1 MNLLRD
7 RDIARPLS
15 ASLFGFQ
22 RRKLCLWTISWMMSK
37 SHVNRRNKRLISLF
51 VVFRQVQNLRDELYQ
66 AKLRLEKETF
76 SLKDTNKVTFLE
88 QFSRWSK
95 EPRMIFILLHF
106 ALWLVKKNAPLSHSQ
121 PIRCKIKTTATWSL
135 AFSRASGRLLVLNLN
150 SYWLVMMI
158 SFALIGHSGFF
169 GLGFTPL
176 SRNAHD
182 CNLIF
187 NLLEGLRVNF
197 M

>member
-37 SHVNRRNKRLISLF
+37 SQVNRRNKRLISLF

-88 QFSRWSK
+88 QFHDGRKNPW
-95 EPRMIFILLHF
+95 MIFILLHF
-106 ALWLVKKNAPLSHSQ
+106 AFWLVRKNAPLSHSE
-121 PIRCKIKTTATWSL
+121 PIRCKIKTSATWSL
-135 AFSRASGRLLVLNLN
+135 ASSRASGRLLVLNLN
-150 SYWLVMMI
+150 SYWLVVMI
-158 SFALIGHSGFF
+158 SFALTGHCDFF
-169 GLGFTPL
+169 GSGFTPL

-182 CNLIF
+182 CKIIS
-187 NLLEGLRVNF
+187 NLLEGLRANF

>member
-7 RDIARPLS
+7 RNIARPLS

-95 EPRMIFILLHF
+95 ELRMIFIFLHLT
-106 ALWLVKKNAPLSHSQ
+106 LWLVKKNAPLSHSQ
-121 PIRCKIKTTATWSL
+121 PIRCKIRNNRDLVTRVFPRFRQVTCFESEFLLACCDNFLCSDWSL
-135 AFSRASGRLLVLNLN
+135 WFLWFWFYTTQSKCA
-150 SYWLVMMI
+150 WL
-158 SFALIGHSGFF
+158 
-169 GLGFTPL
+169 
-176 SRNAHD
+176 
-182 CNLIF
+182 
-187 NLLEGLRVNF
+187 
-197 M
+197 